1 MESTDQPP
9 ELQLAAAD
17 TTIITRPPKGLWRE
31 TLERLLRKPSAVVGL
46 TILGI
51 LVFIA
56 IFAPVIATHDPLQVL
71 LDVPEEGIGKRDKP
85 CIHLFGCPGAGD
97 PLLEVTAASTVQSA
111 ALSATNSLVSAIS
124 GNTVTIW
131 NLGSGKKLMDL
142 QADQPILAI
151 DWSPND
157 QKILGVT
164 EDEVIVWDVNRR
176 QIDRTFENTESATLA
191 KWNADGTRFLT
202 ARARRVDLWDTL
214 SWGVVS
220 TIELDSDL
228 IEVAWNGNGTLVMT
242 AAGQQ
247 VQLWNVF
254 TGTAVTALEHDSPV
268 TSARFNRGSTRIATT
283 AGTTLHIWNAS
294 SFVDER
300 VIEYDQPLEHAGWSD
315 DLSRGVERVMA
326 TSGDMGMVWSMRT
339 GELLHEFDHGAPI
352 ERISSSPLATRIFT
366 KSEHLM
372 QVWDATNGEHILSQ
386 ETDGSLTSAAW
397 LTNGG
402 GVLLADGDQVNVVK
416 TSDKQYIMGVDGN
429 VRDQFSRVI
438 YGTRL
443 SLMVGLV
450 TVSLAVIVGTISG
463 AIAGFLGGWVDNVI
477 MRIMDVML
485 AFPSLI
491 LAIAV
496 VTVLGPGLINALTAI
511 SIVFIPA
518 YARVARSG
526 VLAVKEEDFV
536 IADRALGVS
545 QARILFRR
553 VLPNAMAP
561 LIVQATLGIG
571 TAILDAAALSFLGL
585 GAQPPTPEWGAM
597 LGAERNQV
605 FTAPHLV
612 FYPGIAIMITVLAFN
627 LLGDGLRDALDP
639 RLDR

>member
-1 MESTDQPP
+1 MESTGQSP
-9 ELQLAAAD
+9 EVQLAAAD
-17 TTIITRPPKGLWRE
+17 ATVITRPPKSLWRE

-46 TILGI
+46 VILGT
-51 LVFIA
+51 LLFIA
-56 IFAPVIATHDPLQVL
+56 IFAPVLATHDPLQVL
-71 LDVPEEGIGKRDKP
+71 LDVPEEGVGKRDKP

-97 PLLEVTAASTVQSA
+97 SLFDATAASDIQMA
-111 ALSATNSLVSAIS
+111 ALSATNSLISATS
-124 GNTVTIW
+124 DNTITIW
-131 NLGSGKKLMDL
+131 NRGSGKKLMDL
-142 QADQPILAI
+142 QADQPIFAI
-151 DWSPND
+151 NWSPND
-157 QKILGVT
+157 QKILGIT

-176 QIDRTFENTESATLA
+176 QVDRTLENPGEATQV

-202 ARARRVDLWDTL
+202 ASDRRVDLWDTL

-220 TIELDSDL
+220 TIELESDL
-228 IEVAWNGNGTLVMT
+228 TAVAWNSNGTLVMT
-242 AAGQQ
+242 AAGRQ

-254 TGTAVTALEHDSPV
+254 TGTAVTTLEHENPV
-268 TSARFNRGSTRIATT
+268 TSARFNRGSTRIVTT
-283 AGTTLHIWNAS
+283 AGTTLHVWNAA
-294 SFVDER
+294 SFAEER
-300 VIEYDQPLEHAGWSD
+300 VIEYDQPLDNGAWSD

-326 TSGDMGMVWSMRT
+326 TSGNTGLIWNTRS

-352 ERISSSPLATRIFT
+352 EQIASSPLATRIFT
-366 KSEHLM
+366 KSEQLLR
-372 QVWDATNGEHILSQ
+372 VWDATNGEHILSQ
-386 ETDGSLTSAAW
+386 ETDGVLTSTAW
-397 LTNGG
+397 QTNGG
-402 GVLLADGDQVNVVK
+402 GILVADGDAVNILK
-416 TSDKQYIMGVDGN
+416 TSDRQYIMGVDGN

-443 SLMVGLV
+443 SLLVGLTTV
-450 TVSLAVIVGTISG
+450 TLAVIVGTISG

-526 VLAVKEEDFV
+526 VLSVKEEDFV
-536 IADRALGVS
+536 TADRALGVS
-545 QARILFRR
+545 QVRILFRR